1 MPYNTRRKSLSLPS
15 LGIQLPQT
23 SRASTSNHH
32 RSPPSAPSTELP
44 PTKKVKRSHN
54 STSPSSPRTTKSERP
69 KSGTYEHTPPPSP
82 SPLLDTKIDTEGI
95 NDDIVTSVIEQLE
108 KTGNKPHLVKEL
120 AAILCNTLDI
130 VGSSA
135 NPHAIVSSRLNAY
148 IRRPWTALSPCPL
161 AKELVTTHPRRIY
174 FYLTTSSHQPLPEGD
189 DAQVSNGRRSVI
201 SPSISDEEES
211 RKRMVMSP
219 SPEIDLSPP
228 EFDDD
233 DYPPTPAGSFSGR
246 SSLARDG
253 SMVIPVATVH
263 HHNRAASPPLEG
275 DEREFTQTATSMH
288 QKRSMS
294 QDNDAEREGADSVRM
309 TIEGMDGQEDP
320 HIHIPV
326 GDESEENSEQKNS
339 EAAAALFGSHAQP
352 PSINH
357 SHASPVVRPMTA
369 GIQVTP
375 KHFAIKQELFH
386 TDEMDIDGDGKIS
399 IMSSTGFAAWGGE
412 MLSPENV
419 ELEELDDLLGGF

>member
-23 SRASTSNHH
+23 SRAASSSHHH
-32 RSPPSAPSTELP
+32 RSPPSATGTDLP
-44 PTKKVKRSHN
+44 PAKKVKRSHN
-54 STSPSSPRTTKSERP
+54 SPSPPSPRTTKSERP

-82 SPLLDTKIDTEGI
+82 GPLLDTKIDTEGI

-148 IRRPWTALSPCPL
+148 IRRPWTALSPCPV

-174 FYLTTSSHQPLPEGD
+174 FYLTTTPHQPIPEGD
-189 DAQVSNGRRSVI
+189 DSPGSNGRRSVI

-211 RKRMVMSP
+211 RKRIAMSP

-233 DYPPTPAGSFSGR
+233 DYPPTPEGSFSGR

-253 SMVIPVATVH
+253 SMVIPVTTVH
-263 HHNRAASPPLEG
+263 HHNRAVSPPLEG

-320 HIHIPV
+320 HIRIAV
-326 GDESEENSEQKNS
+326 GDESEENSEQMNS
-339 EAAAALFGSHAQP
+339 EAAAALFGSHAHP
-352 PSINH
+352 PINH
-357 SHASPVVRPMTA
+357 PHTSPIVRPMTTSTQMA
-369 GIQVTP
+369 P

-386 TDEMDIDGDGKIS
+386 AEEMEVDSDGKVS
-399 IMSSTGFAAWGGE
+399 ILGTTGFAWGGE
-412 MLSPENV
+412 MLSPEAV
-419 ELEELDDLLGGF
+419 ELEELDDLFGGF